1 MDKKLFRTLV
11 FVFSLFTL
19 PVLTAAAAETAEP
32 DSEYTDLVTSIT
44 QVTAPYIKGD
54 YLIFTAKPDSRFVGI
69 AFDFEEFNK
78 VHPYMK
84 HNTYDENGEVE
95 KSIFFYAL
103 KLSKNMQEIRYRI
116 VVDGLW
122 TLDSTNSD
130 KIYDDRTGIQL
141 SRCDVRREIPPA
153 TEVLPNRVV
162 RFVYKGESGRQIR
175 LGGTFTNWDSWIYEM
190 KEVQPGLYQFD
201 LSLPPG
207 TYQYSY
213 YTGVNVL
220 VDTTNPERCYT
231 KDGKIASQLTVN

>member
-116 VVDGLW
+116 VVDGLHEQRQNLRRPYRH
-122 TLDSTNSD
+122 TAFPL
-130 KIYDDRTGIQL
+130 
-141 SRCDVRREIPPA
+141 RCAPRNPA
-153 TEVLPNRVV
+153 GNGSV
-162 RFVYKGESGRQIR
+162 
-175 LGGTFTNWDSWIYEM
+175 
-190 KEVQPGLYQFD
+190 
-201 LSLPPG
+201 
-207 TYQYSY
+207 
-213 YTGVNVL
+213 
-220 VDTTNPERCYT
+220 
-231 KDGKIASQLTVN
+231 A